1 MRPRERGEVSEQ
13 ELFRSR
19 LAQIIDM
26 KHVAT
31 VAFEG
36 IEARAVDVQVQVA
49 PRPSFVND
57 KAWFPEGNFR
67 CASIVAAPLLV
78 ASLWR
83 LYAVKHL

>member
-1 MRPRERGEVSEQ
+1 MRRREQGEISEQ
-13 ELFRSR
+13 GLFRSR
-19 LAQIIDM
+19 LDQTIDM

-36 IEARAVDVQVQVA
+36 IEARAVDGQVQIA
-49 PRPSFVND
+49 KRPSE
-57 KAWFPEGNFR
+57 AWFPEGNFR
-67 CASIVAAPLLV
+67 CASIVAAPLLA